1 VRPLT
6 KAVVEVCNLLGIDHR
21 SPSGQAATT
30 DPVPAVTEAG
40 ATGEIADIF
49 ADIRHVYQ
57 VGVVNLIWRHL
68 ATFPGALPWVWQL
81 VKPVYVDGTIKREAA
96 DLRASIALPDL
107 PVLPGAAL
115 AAVGLSERDVEQI
128 RAVLAAYDRTNVM
141 ALIAL
146 SAVDCK
152 IAGTGGEHD
161 SAVAERT
168 EAPASSQATLAL
180 PSLLSLTEMSPETA
194 KLVVTI
200 NHLGGQRDAPILAS
214 MYRHLAHWPPYLALA
229 WTMIAPLDA
238 DTRLDNAILDV
249 LAKARESGRRVVAR
263 LPTPRLTLAHAVR
276 ADVSHALDCFTSDL
290 IAKMVVIG
298 ALLRRAT
305 GPSPTEN
312 RSWA

>member
-1 VRPLT
+1 M
-6 KAVVEVCNLLGIDHR
+6 
-21 SPSGQAATT
+21 S

-68 ATFPGALPWVWQL
+68 ATFPGALPWVWQS
-81 VKPVYVDGTIKREAA
+81 VKPVYVDGTINREAA
-96 DLRASIALPDL
+96 ALRASIALPDL
-107 PVLPGAAL
+107 PVFPAAAL
-115 AAVGLSERDVEQI
+115 AAVGLSKQDVEQI
-128 RAVLAAYDRTNVM
+128 RAVLAAYDRTNAM

-161 SAVAERT
+161 SMVAERT
-168 EAPASSQATLAL
+168 EASASSQAKLIL

-194 KLVVTI
+194 ELVVTM
-200 NHLGGQRDAPILAS
+200 NRLGARGDAPILAS

-229 WTMIAPLDA
+229 WAMIAPLDA
-238 DTRLDNAILDV
+238 DARLDDAILDV
-249 LAKARESGRRVVAR
+249 LAKARASGRRVIAR
-263 LPTPRLTLAHAVR
+263 LPTPSLTLASAVR
-276 ADVSHALDCFTSDL
+276 AEVFHALDCFTGDL
-290 IAKMVVIG
+290 IPRMIVIG

-305 GPSPTEN
+305 GAKSN
-312 RSWA
+312 GA

>member
-1 VRPLT
+1 M
-6 KAVVEVCNLLGIDHR
+6 
-21 SPSGQAATT
+21 S
-30 DPVPAVTEAG
+30 DPIPAVTEAG

-57 VGVVNLIWRHL
+57 VGVVNLVWRHL
-68 ATFPGALPWVWQL
+68 ATFPGALPWVWQS
-81 VKPVYVDGTIKREAA
+81 VKPVYVDSTIKREAA
-96 DLRASIALPDL
+96 ALRASIALPDL
-107 PVLPGAAL
+107 PLFPKAAL
-115 AAVGLSERDVEQI
+115 AAIGLSEGDVEQI

-146 SAVDCK
+146 SAVECK

-168 EAPASSQATLAL
+168 EAPASSQAKLIL
-180 PSLLSLTEMSPETA
+180 PSLLSLAEMSPETA
-194 KLVVTI
+194 ELVVTI
-200 NHLGGQRDAPILAS
+200 NRLGSQRDAQILAS

-229 WTMIAPLDA
+229 WTIIAPLDA
-238 DTRLDNAILDV
+238 DTRLDDAISNA
-249 LAKARESGRRVVAR
+249 LAKARASGCRIAPR
-263 LPTPRLTLAHAVR
+263 LLTPSLTLAHAVR

-305 GPSPTEN
+305 GTKSN
-312 RSWA
+312 GA

>member
-1 VRPLT
+1 M
-6 KAVVEVCNLLGIDHR
+6 
-21 SPSGQAATT
+21 S

-68 ATFPGALPWVWQL
+68 ATFPGALPWVWES
-81 VKPVYVDGTIKREAA
+81 VRSVYADGTIEREAA
-96 DLRASIALPDL
+96 VLRASIALPD
-107 PVLPGAAL
+107 
-115 AAVGLSERDVEQI
+115 VEQI
-128 RAVLAAYDRTNVM
+128 RAVLGAYDRTNAM

-146 SAVDCK
+146 SAVDFK
-152 IAGTGGEHD
+152 IAGAGSEYD
-161 SAVAERT
+161 SPVAERT
-168 EAPASSQATLAL
+168 EAPASSQAKLML
-180 PSLLSLTEMSPETA
+180 PSLLSLAEMSPETA
-194 KLVVTI
+194 ELVVTM
-200 NHLGGQRDAPILAS
+200 NRLGAQRNAPILAS

-238 DTRLDNAILDV
+238 DTRLDAAILDA
-249 LAKARESGRRVVAR
+249 LAKARASGRQVVAR
-263 LPTPRLTLAHAVR
+263 LPTPSLTLAHAVR

-305 GPSPTEN
+305 GAKYDGE
-312 RSWA
+312 